1 MVTSPTETH
10 EHYVRK
16 SLSAGLGV
24 FCEKPIA
31 TDLKSVAACYD
42 EAEKAQKP
50 LLCAF
55 NRRFDPAMSNVYRSI
70 KEGKLGKL
78 YKVKTCSRDGQFPS
92 ISYLK
97 ISSGIYHDSAI
108 HDIDMICWIVG
119 EAPVG
124 VMAVGSAFHSGVEAI
139 GDCDM
144 VAVNLKFPSGVLGYI
159 DLSRHSS
166 FGYDQRLEVSLNSS
180 QNIKTAQKSC
190 HYKLWISAA
199 CVIDITKLIGV
210 LLILLTFAGTW

>member
-1 MVTSPTETH
+1 LNDKDVDAVMVTSPTETH

-31 TDLKSVAACYD
+31 ANLESVAACYE
-42 EAEKAQKP
+42 EAERVQKP

-55 NRRFDPAMSNVYRSI
+55 NRRFDPAMSNVYRNI
-70 KEGKLGKL
+70 KEGKLGRL
-78 YKVKTCSRDGQFPS
+78 YKVKTCSRDGEFPS

-124 VMAVGSAFHSGVEAI
+124 VMAVGSAFHSEVEAI

-159 DLSRHSS
+159 DLSRHSN
-166 FGYDQRLEVSLNSS
+166 FGYDQRLEVSSNSLLNMKYPIII
-180 QNIKTAQKSC
+180 NCGFLEHVT
-190 HYKLWISAA
+190 
-199 CVIDITKLIGV
+199 G
-210 LLILLTFAGTW
+210 

>member
-1 MVTSPTETH
+1 MVTAPTETH

-31 TDLKSVAACYD
+31 ADLKSVAACYE
-42 EAEKAQKP
+42 EAERVRKP
-50 LLCAF
+50 LFCAF
-55 NRRFDPAMSNVYRSI
+55 NRRFDPAMSTVYHNV

-78 YKVKTCSRDGQFPS
+78 YKVKTCSRDGCFPS
-92 ISYLK
+92 LSYLK

-119 EAPVG
+119 EEPVG
-124 VMAVGSAFHSGVEAI
+124 VMAIGSAFHSEVEAI
-139 GDCDM
+139 GDFDM
-144 VAVNLKFPSGVLGYI
+144 TAVNLKFPSGILGYI

-166 FGYDQRLEVSLNSS
+166 FGYDQRLEVSPNSYS
-180 QNIKTAQKSC
+180 HVPTPGI
-190 HYKLWISAA
+190 
-199 CVIDITKLIGV
+199 
-210 LLILLTFAGTW
+210 LTFFNRYFSAGTGREGNDES